1 MMPKPVSQ
9 NKGVP
14 MAKSIRFFMIM
25 LPAFF
30 ALVKPVSTMAK
41 PACMKKTRAAP
52 NRTQI
57 VFTAENSIIHSS
69 LRFYFGWE
77 CAFMGEYAKRGA
89 LPARYLAAA
98 IHLFVYLLS
107 AQKIENAPDV

>member
-1 MMPKPVSQ
+1 
-9 NKGVP
+9 

-107 AQKIENAPDV
+107 AQKIEKAPDV